1 MYISKL
7 HLRNWRN
14 FRDLEANLQPR
25 VFVLGP
31 NAVGK
36 SNLLDAFRFLRDI
49 ASPGG
54 GLNTAVASRGG
65 VSLIRCLYARK
76 YPDVGIKVAL
86 SEDEGGSQW
95 EYDLTISQNNNRHP
109 FVKSEKVREL
119 DKVVLQ
125 RPSEEDKNDE
135 ARLTQTALEQIS
147 ENKAFRAVADFF
159 RSVSYQH
166 IVPQVVRDPRGFS
179 GAPVTNDP
187 FGRDFLLRVW
197 NTSANTRES
206 RFKNI
211 TRALQVAIP
220 QLKDLHLD
228 MDTQGVPHLQGALEH
243 WRPHAAKQNESHFSD
258 GTLRLLGLLWAVS
271 EGTGPLLLE
280 EPELS
285 LHPEIV
291 RRLPLLFGEVAR
303 KRKVRRQVVIST
315 YSQEILANGG
325 IGAEEVLLLKPAK
338 EGTVLTSPDD
348 VDLALL
354 ANGLTVADVL
364 LPKAAPSIQ
373 SEFALVK

>member
-1 MYISKL
+1 MHISKL

-14 FRDLEANLQPR
+14 FRDIEADLQPR

-54 GLNTAVASRGG
+54 GLGPAVASRGG
-65 VSLIRCLYARK
+65 VSLVRCLYARR
-76 YPDVGIKVAL
+76 YPDVGIRVAL
-86 SEDEGGSQW
+86 SEDEVDLQW
-95 EYDLTISQNNNRHP
+95 EYDLTISQDNNRRP
-109 FVKSEKVREL
+109 VVKSEIVREQGRVAL
-119 DKVVLQ
+119 E
-125 RPSEEDKNDE
+125 RPSEEDRKDE

-147 ENKAFRAVADFF
+147 ANKAFRPVADFF

-197 NTSANTRES
+197 NTPEKTRAS

-220 QLKDLHLD
+220 QIKDLHLD
-228 MDTQGVPHLQGALEH
+228 MDMQGVPHLQGGFEH
-243 WRPHAAKQNESHFSD
+243 WRPHAAKQNEAHFSD

-271 EGTGPLLLE
+271 EGSGPLLLE

-285 LHPEIV
+285 LHPEVV
-291 RRLPLLFGEVAR
+291 RQLPVLFSEVER
-303 KRKVRRQVVIST
+303 KRKSRRQVVIST
-315 YSQEILANGG
+315 YSREMLADGG
-325 IGAEEVLLLKPAK
+325 IGAEEVLMLKPAK
-338 EGTVLTSPDD
+338 EGTALAPPDE

-354 ANGLTVADVL
+354 ENGLTVADVL
-364 LPKAAPSIQ
+364 LPKAAPSIR
-373 SEFALVK
+373 SALALA